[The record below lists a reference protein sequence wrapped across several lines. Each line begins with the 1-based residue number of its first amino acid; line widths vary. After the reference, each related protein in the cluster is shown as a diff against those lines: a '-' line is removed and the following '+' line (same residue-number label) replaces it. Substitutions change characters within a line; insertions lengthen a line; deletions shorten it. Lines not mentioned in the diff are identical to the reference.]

1 MREQETL
8 IMEPEEPTEPEAAA
22 QLKLQKVVKDL
33 QDIRAELADINK
45 DLPVPP
51 SEGMMLLGEEEM
63 DVSTEIRSV
72 IECVVNDSILP
83 AIRDLA
89 AAAAYRTPQPQEK
102 KGG

>member
-8 IMEPEEPTEPEAAA
+8 ITEPEAVA
-22 QLKLQKVVKDL
+22 QEKLQKVVKDL
-33 QDIRAELADINK
+33 QEIRAELADINK

-89 AAAAYRTPQPQEK
+89 AAAAYRASQPQEK

>member
-1 MREQETL
+1 
-8 IMEPEEPTEPEAAA
+8 
-22 QLKLQKVVKDL
+22 
-33 QDIRAELADINK
+33 
-45 DLPVPP
+45 
-51 SEGMMLLGEEEM
+51 M

-89 AAAAYRTPQPQEK
+89 TAAAYRASQPQGK